1 MGQPRNNI
9 QEMKFVKIL
18 FAFCQIESRSI
29 FPKPRPTT
37 LGFHPE
43 LPSLL
48 IPVPL
53 FTFGPGETEEQSTST
68 EIVPDPTTTFEFTT
82 EYLTTGKVNELT
94 TTSSTAPPTASSAP
108 TISMISWTATIQNDV
123 ILTSTTSTT
132 STLEASTSSTTTA
145 TSLSD
150 ETDLSDRFFSAWDTA
165 KEIGSIVLVESLE
178 FSVK

>member
-1 MGQPRNNI
+1 MGQQRNNI
-9 QEMKFVKIL
+9 QKMKFVKIL

-43 LPSLL
+43 LPNLL

-68 EIVPDPTTTFEFTT
+68 EIVPDPTTTSELTT
-82 EYLTTGKVNELT
+82 EFLTTQKANELT

-108 TISMISWTATIQNDV
+108 TTSMISWTDTFPNDV
-123 ILTSTTSTT
+123 ILTSTSPTS
-132 STLEASTSSTTTA
+132 STLEASTTSTTTA

-150 ETDLSDRFFSAWDTA
+150 ELDLSDRFLSAWDTA
-165 KEIGSIVLVESLE
+165 
-178 FSVK
+178 

>member
-1 MGQPRNNI
+1 MGQHRNNI

-43 LPSLL
+43 LPNLL

-68 EIVPDPTTTFEFTT
+68 EIVPDPTTTSELTT
-82 EYLTTGKVNELT
+82 EFLTTQKANELT
-94 TTSSTAPPTASSAP
+94 TTSSTAPPTASSGP
-108 TISMISWTATIQNDV
+108 TTSMISWTATIQNEV
-123 ILTSTTSTT
+123 ILTSTTPT
-132 STLEASTSSTTTA
+132 SITPEA
-145 TSLSD
+145 
-150 ETDLSDRFFSAWDTA
+150 
-165 KEIGSIVLVESLE
+165 
-178 FSVK
+178 